1 MAERGLEVRL
11 RQHAPVSLDV
21 ELQCAARETVAL
33 VGPSGSGKSTIL
45 RAIAGLAHA
54 VEGYISCNGVRWFD
68 SASSVAWP
76 ARERRVG
83 FLFQHYGLFPHLT
96 AAANV
101 AESLSGLPRVQRQS
115 RARDLLAR
123 VHLDGFEDRLPRE
136 LSGGQQQR
144 VALARAL
151 AREPDVLLLDEPFAA
166 VDRLTRERLYPELA
180 ELRQDLEI
188 PVVLVTHDLDEAVT
202 LAHRMTVL
210 NHGVTL
216 QSGAPFDVITRPK
229 TAQVAQLVGLKNVFR
244 GGVLEHI
251 PEHNVTVI
259 EWRKHRLNACLQQ
272 GFPVG
277 SQVTWAVPQGHI
289 VFAGTGPDSPA
300 EGTNTLHGAVTQV
313 VRLGNNAAIAVG
325 IGGADRPP
333 LFLSV
338 PLHLAQQYAIAVGA
352 KISVRVLPQGI
363 HLMDPDAAHEVGGPR
378 RIRAQPASDALP
390 S

>member
-1 MAERGLEVRL
+1 MAERGLEVRI
-11 RQHAPVSLDV
+11 RQRAPVPLDV
-21 ELQCAARETVAL
+21 DLQCAPRETVAL

-54 VEGYISCNGVRWFD
+54 TEGHISCNGVRWFD
-68 SASSVAWP
+68 SASRVALP

-83 FLFQHYGLFPHLT
+83 FLFQHYGLFPHLS

-101 AESLSGLPRVQRQS
+101 AESLTGLPRVRRQP

-123 VHLDGFEDRLPRE
+123 VHLDGFENRLPRE

-151 AREPDVLLLDEPFAA
+151 AREPNVLLLDEPFAA
-166 VDRLTRERLYPELA
+166 VDRVTRERLYAELA
-180 ELRQDLEI
+180 ELRQELEI

-202 LAHRMTVL
+202 LADRMTVL
-210 NHGVTL
+210 NHGTTL
-216 QSGAPFDVITRPK
+216 QSGAPFEVITRPK

-251 PEHNVTVI
+251 PEQNVTVI
-259 EWRKHRLNACLQQ
+259 EWRKHRLSARLQDT
-272 GFPVG
+272 FPVG
-277 SQVTWAVPQGHI
+277 NQVTWAVPQGHI
-289 VFAGTGPDSPA
+289 VFAGTGA
-300 EGTNTLHGAVTQV
+300 VNTEEGPNTLHGVVTQI

-325 IGGADRPP
+325 VGGPDRPP

-338 PLHLAQQYAIAVGA
+338 PLHLAQQHAIAVGA
-352 KISVRVLPQGI
+352 EVSVRVLPEGI
-363 HLMDPDAAHEVGGPR
+363 HLMEPDTAHDVRGPR

-390 S
+390 